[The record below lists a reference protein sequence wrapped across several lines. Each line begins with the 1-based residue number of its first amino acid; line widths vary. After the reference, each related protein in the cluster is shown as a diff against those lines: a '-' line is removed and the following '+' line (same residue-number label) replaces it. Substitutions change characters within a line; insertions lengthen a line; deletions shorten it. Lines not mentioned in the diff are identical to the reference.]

1 MKPSIQTVAHTNE
14 LAAINSKVIADGE
27 TLPAVKL
34 RDGSTV
40 QTGTVAAM
48 LVNIAAYNRGE
59 RGEVERQL
67 ELAVPTLFK
76 VGLFD
81 LFPVEEWLRG
91 DNPGRALLGA
101 LAARHLAD
109 QANNT

>member
-1 MKPSIQTVAHTNE
+1 MKHVQHTE
-14 LAAINSKVIADGE
+14 ALSAINRKVIADGE

-48 LVNIAAYNRGE
+48 LVNIAAYNQGE

-81 LFPVEEWLRG
+81 LFPPEEWIRAG
-91 DNPGRALLGA
+91 NPGRQLVGKMAS
-101 LAARHLAD
+101 RW
-109 QANNT
+109 QAGQSNNT

>member
-1 MKPSIQTVAHTNE
+1 MKHVQHTE
-14 LAAINSKVIADGE
+14 ALSVINRKVIADGE

-40 QTGTVAAM
+40 QTGTVATM
-48 LVNIAAYNRGE
+48 LLNIAAYNQGE

-81 LFPVEEWLRG
+81 LFPPEEWIRAG
-91 DNPGRALLGA
+91 NPGRQLVGEMAS
-101 LAARHLAD
+101 RW
-109 QANNT
+109 QAGQSKNT